1 MAVQVEGLEIEIKQK
16 GDRASK
22 GIDAL
27 VASLVRLRGV
37 ANNASDALRE
47 FNLQLRDVSTYS
59 KDAMSNLKN
68 FANQASRSADKIK
81 NAFSKIKDF
90 GKYQVGNPMNF
101 WRWGDQKYR
110 TDFVYGEPESEAW
123 RHMSSYNA
131 LPEKD
136 PNVFDT
142 TYRDLGEGNF
152 YAPMAVSQM
161 TDWTKVIGECIIEGA
176 KYRETL
182 DEATQA
188 MPRFSMEMAESATEA
203 DVLKWKL
210 EAVEEQLRNAIG
222 ADKQDVGKIATLTA
236 RYKSLQ
242 NQIAEIGNEAQTAE
256 KKMSKFHMV
265 LNSLKRI
272 AMYRLLRS
280 VLKEIGESIKYG
292 YENAYHF
299 STLMGGEF
307 AQKMDKLH
315 GITSQMKNQ
324 FGSAFS
330 ELTLA
335 VAPFLEGL
343 INMAT
348 RVADVISRIFAFIN
362 GDAQYKR
369 AKALSEPWKEATA
382 SAKKYKDLVLGI
394 DELNI
399 LNESKG
405 GSGKAEPDY
414 ASMFEYADV
423 GESWWQKPVGFIKD
437 NFEDILKIAG
447 LVGATLLGWKIGA
460 STLAFFKNFKT
471 FLPQMK
477 SALSALKVGM
487 GLTIAVTG
495 AYFEFKGAYDIGK
508 NGANIKNVLETV
520 LGAGGLIGGGVLAF
534 GASSLMFTVPLAIMI
549 PIVAIEFA
557 DQNTVKGMLNASPIK
572 HLVDSVNKM
581 VAEAN
586 DKFDAIQVNVKT
598 RKEDIDSTIADVMK
612 VKTAIDRI
620 FELSD
625 GQRVLPEN
633 LSEVKYLIKGINDMG
648 LEGIHI
654 DLDPDGNIVQTKE
667 NLDKATE
674 SLLAYKLSAK
684 ASDEAVDSLMDM
696 LNAQR
701 ELETEALALANVEAE
716 LEEMR
721 SKSADATARY
731 EKILGGFS
739 EGVFASSK
747 EVREAKRQSEY
758 YKSEVERLT
767 TAQSDL
773 KDSISKGSDALNDAR
788 QQYEY
793 YQGIMKDAESVARG
807 ALNPTITEL
816 TNVFDKNT
824 QAIKD
829 NLEQWSKW
837 ENVTSGIKTGS
848 GNLRDRGYSSSMQG
862 YASGGFPETGQLFL
876 AREAG
881 AEMVGSIGNQTAVA
895 NNDQIV
901 QGIESGVRSAV
912 AEVLAP
918 YLSQIERNTRETANK
933 DMTVR
938 IGDRDIAKANN
949 RGQKLIG
956 ATIMS

>member
-47 FNLQLRDVSTYS
+47 FNLRLRDVSTYS

-68 FANQASRSADKIK
+68 FASQASRNADKIRNSFK
-81 NAFSKIKDF
+81 KAGDTIKDF
-90 GKYQVGNPMNF
+90 GKNQLSFPNSPNWTRGNESF
-101 WRWGDQKYR
+101 R
-110 TDFVYGEPESEAW
+110 TDFVFGNSSATPYGGGLG
-123 RHMSSYNA
+123 
-131 LPEKD
+131 LPD
-136 PNVFDT
+136 NLMD
-142 TYRDLGEGNF
+142 
-152 YAPMAVSQM
+152 
-161 TDWTKVIGECIIEGA
+161 KVVADIP
-176 KYRETL
+176 YREINDFAQGL
-182 DEATQA
+182 DTASVSSA
-188 MPRFSMEMAESATEA
+188 RFSMEMAESATEA

-210 EAVEEQLRNAIG
+210 EAVKEQLRNAIG
-222 ADKQDVGKIATLTA
+222 ADNQDVGKIATLTA

-242 NQIAEIGNEAQTAE
+242 KQIAEIGNEAQTAE

-343 INMAT
+343 INMTT
-348 RVADVISRIFAFIN
+348 RVADVISRILAFIN
-362 GDAQYKR
+362 GDTQYKR
-369 AKALSEPWKEATA
+369 AKALSEPWKEATNN
-382 SAKKYKDLVLGI
+382 AKKYKDLVLGI

-399 LNESKG
+399 LHEKSTG
-405 GSGKAEPDY
+405 GSKKKEPDY

-557 DQNTVKGMLNASPIK
+557 DQNAVKGMLNASPIK
-572 HLVDSVNKM
+572 HLVESVNEM

-586 DKFDAIQVNVKT
+586 DKFDAIQVNIKT

-654 DLDPDGNIVQTKE
+654 DLDHDGNIVQTKE

>member
-22 GIDAL
+22 SIDAL

-47 FNLQLRDVSTYS
+47 FNLRLRDVSTYS

-68 FANQASRSADKIK
+68 FASQASRNADKIRNSFK
-81 NAFSKIKDF
+81 KAGDTIKDF
-90 GKYQVGNPMNF
+90 GKNQLSFPNSPNWTRGNASF
-101 WRWGDQKYR
+101 G
-110 TDFVYGEPESEAW
+110 TDFVFGNSSATPYGGGLG
-123 RHMSSYNA
+123 
-131 LPEKD
+131 LPD
-136 PNVFDT
+136 NLMD
-142 TYRDLGEGNF
+142 
-152 YAPMAVSQM
+152 
-161 TDWTKVIGECIIEGA
+161 KVVADIP
-176 KYRETL
+176 YREINDFAQGL
-182 DEATQA
+182 DTASVSSA
-188 MPRFSMEMAESATEA
+188 RFSMEMAESATEA

-222 ADKQDVGKIATLTA
+222 ADNQDVGKIATLTA

-242 NQIAEIGNEAQTAE
+242 KQIADLGNEAKNAE
-256 KKMSKFHMV
+256 KKMSKFQTI

-280 VLKEIGESIKYG
+280 LLKEIGEAINYG

-348 RVADVISRIFAFIN
+348 RVADVISRILAFIN
-362 GDAQYKR
+362 GDTQYKR

-399 LNESKG
+399 LNESKR
-405 GSGKAEPDY
+405 GSRKKEPDY

-437 NFEDILKIAG
+437 NFEEILKIAG
-447 LVGATLLGWKIGA
+447 LIGATLLGWKIGS
-460 STLAFFKNFKT
+460 STLAFFKNFKS
-471 FLPQMK
+471 FLPQITG
-477 SALSALKVGM
+477 ALSALKVGM
-487 GLTIAVTG
+487 GLTISVVG
-495 AYFEFKGAYDIGK
+495 AYFEYKGAYDWAK
-508 NGANIKNVLETV
+508 NGASLKNVLETI
-520 LGAGGLIGGGVLAF
+520 LGAGGVIGGGVLAF
-534 GASSLMFTVPLAIMI
+534 GASSLMFTVPLVLTLPIIAIHMADKAE
-549 PIVAIEFA
+549 VAER
-557 DQNTVKGMLNASPIK
+557 LNASPIAT
-572 HLVDSVNKM
+572 LVDSVNELVEK
-581 VAEAN
+581 AN
-586 DKFDAIQVNVKT
+586 A
-598 RKEDIDSTIADVMK
+598 SIADIKVRVSTRQDDINTAIADANK
-612 VKTAIDRI
+612 VKVAIDRI
-620 FELSD
+620 FEMTE
-625 GQRVLPEN
+625 GQKVLPQN
-633 LSEVKYLIKGINDMG
+633 LSEVKFLVKGINDMG
-648 LEGIHI
+648 IEGLHI
-654 DLDPDGNIVQTKE
+654 DLDPDGNIKQTKE
-667 NLDKATE
+667 QLYEATE
-674 SLLAYKLSAK
+674 AMLAYKLSAK
-684 ASDEAVDSLMDM
+684 ASDEAINSLMDM
-696 LNAQR
+696 LEAQKQLDSESVALKNVQD
-701 ELETEALALANVEAE
+701 EL
-716 LEEMR
+716 
-721 SKSADATARY
+721 ATAQEKYAEASQRY
-731 EKILGGFS
+731 SELNDKFGGTFYML
-739 EGVFASSK
+739 SK
-747 EVREAKRQSEY
+747 EVRNAKKDYEYTKGEVDRLKDAQSKLEESIFNTTNTLDEAKRQYDY
-758 YKSEVERLT
+758 YKDVMVNAKDVASGELSPSINNVT
-767 TAQSDL
+767 TLINQ
-773 KDSISKGSDALNDAR
+773 
-788 QQYEY
+788 
-793 YQGIMKDAESVARG
+793 
-807 ALNPTITEL
+807 
-816 TNVFDKNT
+816 NT

-829 NLEQWSKW
+829 NLEQWGKW
-837 ENVTSGIKTGS
+837 ENATRGIQTGS

-956 ATIMS
+956 ATIVS

>member
-47 FNLQLRDVSTYS
+47 FNLRLRDVSTYS

-68 FANQASRSADKIK
+68 FANQASRNADKISNSFK
-81 NAFSKIKDF
+81 KAGNTIKDF
-90 GKYQVGNPMNF
+90 GKNQLSFPNSPNWTRGNASF
-101 WRWGDQKYR
+101 G
-110 TDFVYGEPESEAW
+110 TDFVFGNSSATPYGGGLG
-123 RHMSSYNA
+123 
-131 LPEKD
+131 LPD
-136 PNVFDT
+136 NLMD
-142 TYRDLGEGNF
+142 
-152 YAPMAVSQM
+152 
-161 TDWTKVIGECIIEGA
+161 KVVADIP
-176 KYRETL
+176 YREINDFAQGL
-182 DEATQA
+182 DTASVSSA
-188 MPRFSMEMAESATEA
+188 RFSMEMAKSATEA

-222 ADKQDVGKIATLTA
+222 ADNQDVGKIATLTA

-242 NQIAEIGNEAQTAE
+242 KQIADVGNEAQTAE

-348 RVADVISRIFAFIN
+348 RTADVISRILAFIN
-362 GDAQYKR
+362 GDTQYKR

-399 LNESKG
+399 LHEKSTG
-405 GSGKAEPDY
+405 GSGKKEPDY

>member
-22 GIDAL
+22 SIDAL

-47 FNLQLRDVSTYS
+47 FNLRLRDVSTYS

-68 FANQASRSADKIK
+68 FANQASRNADKIRNSFK
-81 NAFSKIKDF
+81 KAGDTIKDF
-90 GKYQVGNPMNF
+90 GKNQLSFPNSPNWTRGNASF
-101 WRWGDQKYR
+101 G
-110 TDFVYGEPESEAW
+110 TDFVFGNSSATPYGGGLG
-123 RHMSSYNA
+123 
-131 LPEKD
+131 LPD
-136 PNVFDT
+136 NLMD
-142 TYRDLGEGNF
+142 
-152 YAPMAVSQM
+152 
-161 TDWTKVIGECIIEGA
+161 KVVADIL
-176 KYRETL
+176 YREINDFAQGL
-182 DEATQA
+182 DTASVSSA
-188 MPRFSMEMAESATEA
+188 RFSMEMAKSATEA

-222 ADKQDVGKIATLTA
+222 ADNQDVGKIATLTA

-242 NQIAEIGNEAQTAE
+242 KQISEVGNEAKTAE
-256 KKMSKFHMV
+256 KKMSKFHTV

-272 AMYRLLRS
+272 AMYRILRS
-280 VLKEIGESIKYG
+280 VLKEIGEAINYG

-348 RVADVISRIFAFIN
+348 RTADVISRILAFIN
-362 GDAQYKR
+362 GDTQYKR

-405 GSGKAEPDY
+405 GSGKSEPDY
-414 ASMFEYADV
+414 ASMFEYADI

-460 STLAFFKNFKT
+460 STLAFFKNFKS
-471 FLPQMK
+471 FLPK
-477 SALSALKVGM
+477 IKDALSAIKVGT
-487 GLTIAVTG
+487 GLVISVTG
-495 AYFEFKGAYDIGK
+495 AYFEFKGAYDWAK
-508 NGANIKNVLETV
+508 NGASLKNVLETV
-520 LGAGGLIGGGVLAF
+520 LGAGALIGGGVLAF
-534 GASSLMFTVPLAIMI
+534 GASSLIFTIPLAIAI

-557 DQNTVKGMLNASPIK
+557 DSNSVKERLNSSSLK
-572 HLVDSVNKM
+572 YFVDSVNETI
-581 VAEAN
+581 AEAN
-586 DKFDAIQVNVKT
+586 EKFDSIKISVKT
-598 RKEDIDSTIADVMK
+598 RKEDIDSTIADVTK
-612 VKTAIDRI
+612 VKVAIDRI
-620 FELSD
+620 FELSE

-667 NLDKATE
+667 ALDRATE

-684 ASDEAVDSLMDM
+684 ATDEAVNSLMDM
-696 LNAQR
+696 LNIQK
-701 ELETEALALANVEAE
+701 ELEAESLALSNVEAE
-716 LEEMR
+716 LETAR
-721 SKSADATARY
+721 SKSADASAKYDELT
-731 EKILGGFS
+731 EKYYGTLS
-739 EGVFASSK
+739 MYSK
-747 EVREAKRQSEY
+747 EVRNAKKDAEY
-758 YKSEVERLT
+758 YKGEVERLEK
-767 TAQSDL
+767 AQTDL
-773 KDSISKGSDALNDAR
+773 KDSISNGSDALSDAR
-788 QQYEY
+788 TQYEY
-793 YQGIMKDAESVARG
+793 YQSIMEDAESVARNE
-807 ALNPTITEL
+807 LNPTISEL
-816 TNVFDKNT
+816 TSIFEKNT
-824 QAIKD
+824 QAIRD
-829 NLEQWSKW
+829 NLAEWDRYKAIA
-837 ENVTSGIKTGS
+837 SGVQIGT

-862 YASGGFPETGQLFL
+862 YASGGFPETGQLFV

-881 AEMVGSIGNQTAVA
+881 AEMVGSIGGHTAVA

-901 QGIESGVRSAV
+901 QGIESGVYQAV
-912 AEVLAP
+912 AQALSPILA
-918 YLSQIERNTRETANK
+918 QIERNTRETANK

-949 RGQKLIG
+949 RGQKMLG
-956 ATIMS
+956 ATIVS